1 LAAARARQPH
11 AAFIDIGMPGMNG
24 YDVAR
29 AIRAEA
35 WGTAIRL
42 VAVTGWGQDKDKHD
56 ALAAGFD
63 AHLTKP
69 VEPAQVVTMLHPS
82 AG

>member
-1 LAAARARQPH
+1 
-11 AAFIDIGMPGMNG
+11 M
-24 YDVAR
+24 
-29 AIRAEA
+29 
-35 WGTAIRL
+35 
-42 VAVTGWGQDKDKHD
+42 TGWGQDKDKQD

-69 VEPAQVVTMLHPS
+69 VEPAQVVSMLHPS